1 MPKYNSKTQ
10 SKNGGR
16 RRKQTK
22 RKMRR
27 GRKSRKVMRGGGAI
41 RVAQE
46 LTTKLKQNLQIRPEL
61 IRAFALSD
69 DSTDKDIFDAICR
82 KYGGDSIFTNQVVSQ
97 PGPIMNNPNLVNFF
111 NTAFN

>member
-27 GRKSRKVMRGGGAI
+27 GRKSRKVMRGGGLFEYADLKKILDRDQTQMNKLLEVYKVNNFDDFKKKYQDGIPSEQLHLPGLILDI
-41 RVAQE
+41 RN
-46 LTTKLKQNLQIRPEL
+46 KN
-61 IRAFALSD
+61 
-69 DSTDKDIFDAICR
+69 
-82 KYGGDSIFTNQVVSQ
+82 GDEDLNRFLETNKPQ
-97 PGPIMNNPNLVNFF
+97 
-111 NTAFN
+111 